1 MVACGKQHTL
11 AVLEADRYKKPP
23 DPIEVHTV
31 PYATPMADYCTNVTQ
46 TELRWEAEEAARKEW
61 FQRMAAN
68 QKQRRMARATISLT
82 QLTRMSSAASPPPQC
97 SQAPTPVPR
106 AHQRSR
112 PSTAR
117 ARLTSHIDA
126 AADAPRCL
134 RYRWGIR
141 EQLNQME
148 VRFSCPQS
156 LSCPIA
162 QKRHQL
168 RCPHAVL
175 ITHRLY
181 SVTKLGC
188 KHPRSY

>member
-23 DPIEVHTV
+23 DPIEVHTAL
-31 PYATPMADYCTNVTQ
+31 YAAPVADYCTDVTQ
-46 TELRWEAEEAARKEW
+46 TEMRWEAEEAARKDW

-82 QLTRMSSAASPPPQC
+82 QVTRMSAAASPVPQ
-97 SQAPTPVPR
+97 SSKAPTPVPR
-106 AHQRSR
+106 AQQRSR

-117 ARLTSHIDA
+117 ARLTIDA
-126 AADAPRCL
+126 AAHTPRCL

-148 VRFSCPQS
+148 VRFEACSRAC
-156 LSCPIA
+156 
-162 QKRHQL
+162 
-168 RCPHAVL
+168 
-175 ITHRLY
+175 
-181 SVTKLGC
+181 
-188 KHPRSY
+188 